1 MKSCVLRFALLCFAM
16 LTATVTATAADA
28 LLVSISGAE
37 KMTFGP
43 TPDEAF
49 SNPYSVT
56 VADAAGTPLTE
67 DVLSGMADF
76 NVVWDIEGFK
86 TANDT
91 EGQYCDSYGA
101 FTVNNQGQT
110 ATVFAL
116 RHVPMN
122 FFGKMTATV
131 TCNGT
136 VAKAEKF
143 VVALGDPSSPT
154 GYVLPLGG
162 YPANLSAYPAAL
174 LGYQLTSETYG
185 KAHDIIIGGWC
196 VAGSDGGKSAVLTA
210 DAHGGQYLH
219 FSAPNMRKSHV
230 MTQAVDPFSGQ
241 LLFKTRLRFL
251 NAGAVVTLTGGNP
264 FWLNKNYTCPVSLSF
279 DGSAITLNGTAVA
292 SDAAAVKFTTGT
304 WYDVVLS
311 ADKSSETCYAMVYDQ
326 SGQLLGQTDVVA
338 WTETS
343 SPTFFSVGMGNSN
356 SGAVDMAAYEAFL
369 PQPATDSFVLQTD
382 KATLSIPNKES
393 ANLSVAIADKDGYPI
408 TGLATWTVLEED
420 MRQSV
425 TITPQA
431 ADSHKATV
439 TLSETA
445 EAGTVTIQVSIG
457 GSTKTIELSLTS
469 SAEGIKFTESSTSM
483 TIPLD
488 TAETATARFAAI
500 VIDGEGNT
508 VDGTVT
514 LAAYDKDGVS
524 AFKADGISFDPATG
538 VLSVGATASP
548 VLLTIRATGK
558 NSKGEELSKS
568 VRVNIHG
575 MKFDF
580 GTSAD
585 DAVADGFTAV
595 DASTAY
601 NATSG
606 YGMKRGTVTAGG
618 TPSATDATTDYLE
631 GAMEFDFKANKGDFY
646 SVEITYQGVL
656 TTGYINS
663 DLAGYEL
670 GNSTT
675 MTTATFTI
683 PATTAVIDLRVA
695 NADATHVARLA
706 QVTITKQA
714 KRQKRQKRVV
724 HHIGD
729 STSAN
734 NGSWAYRLK
743 NLVGSTYPE
752 LDELCSFLNK
762 GAGGRNLSTY
772 YTQGKLAAV
781 LRDIYPG
788 DILMFGNNGTNG
800 MGTSYEADMNYYLNA
815 AEALGAQIIINSYTP
830 HGAVSNYASGYNAS
844 TNSFDSY
851 RRDSYETIVR
861 RVASQ
866 RKTKDEN
873 YLGFVEI
880 GKNADAAFN
889 AYVAD
894 YAKNGYASKDAAAQ
908 AIIKCFTDHNHYSN
922 GTLACDL
929 MLNGYGDV
937 KGIVAQLVEILSAP
951 LPTGVGSAA
960 CQRVADNVFYTLS
973 GQRVTSTA
981 SPGLYIKSG
990 RKMVVR

>member
-1 MKSCVLRFALLCFAM
+1 M
-16 LTATVTATAADA
+16 LMATMAATAGDA
-28 LLVSISGAE
+28 VLVSISGAE

-49 SNPYSVT
+49 NNPYTVVVT
-56 VADAAGTPLTE
+56 GADGTPLTE
-67 DVLSGMADF
+67 EALSSKTAGF

-101 FTVNNQGQT
+101 FTVNNQGKR
-110 ATVFAL
+110 ATTFAL
-116 RHVPMN
+116 RNVPMN

-131 TCNGT
+131 TYNGA
-136 VAKAEKF
+136 VAKAEKY
-143 VVALGDPSSPT
+143 VVALGDPSLPT

-162 YPANLSAYPAAL
+162 YPVSLSAYPAAL
-174 LGYQLTSETYG
+174 VGYQVTSETYG
-185 KAHDIIIGGWC
+185 KGSDIIIGGWC
-196 VAGSDGGKSAVLTA
+196 VAGSDGNKSAVLTA
-210 DAHGGQYLH
+210 DADGSQYLR
-219 FSAPNMRKSHV
+219 FSAPTARKSHV
-230 MTQAVDPFSGQ
+230 MTQTIEAYSGQ
-241 LLFKTRLRFL
+241 LIFKTRLRFQS
-251 NAGAVVTLTGGNP
+251 AGAVVTLTGGNP
-264 FWLNKNYTCPVSLSF
+264 FWLNKGYTCPVSLSF
-279 DGSAITLNGTAVA
+279 DGSAITLNGTAVTSGA
-292 SDAAAVKFTTGT
+292 TAVRFNTGT
-304 WYDVVLS
+304 WYDVALS

-326 SGQLLGQTDVVA
+326 SGQLLGQTGVIA
-338 WTETS
+338 WAETS
-343 SPTFFSVGMGNSN
+343 SPTYLSVGMGNSN
-356 SGAVDMAAYEAFL
+356 SGSVDMASYAAF
-369 PQPATDSFVLQTD
+369 QPSPAADSYVLQTD

-393 ANLSVAIADKDGYPI
+393 ANLSVTVADKDGYPI
-408 TGLATWTVLEED
+408 TGKATWTVLEED
-420 MRQSV
+420 MRQAV
-425 TITPQA
+425 IITPQA
-431 ADSHKATV
+431 TDSHKATV
-439 TLSETA
+439 TLTETA

-469 SAEGIKFTESSTSM
+469 SAESIKFTESTTSM

-488 TAETATARFAAI
+488 AAETATARFAAI
-500 VIDGEGNT
+500 VIDGDGNT
-508 VDGTVT
+508 VGSSVT
-514 LAAYDKDGVS
+514 LAAYDKDGVN
-524 AFKADGISFDPATG
+524 AFVADGISFDPSTG

-548 VLLTIRATGK
+548 VQLTIRATSK
-558 NSKGEELSKS
+558 NSKGEELSKT

-580 GTSAD
+580 GTTDD
-585 DAVADGFTAV
+585 DAIAEGFTAV
-595 DASTAY
+595 GPSTTY
-601 NATSG
+601 SATSG
-606 YGMKRGTVTAGG
+606 YGIKSGTPTAGG
-618 TPSATDATTDYLE
+618 TPSATDAKTDYLE
-631 GAMEFDFKANKGDFY
+631 GFMEFDFKANKGDFY
-646 SVEITYQGVL
+646 TVEITYQGVL

-670 GNSTT
+670 GSSTT

-695 NADATHVARLA
+695 NADATHVARIA
-706 QVTITKQA
+706 QITITKQS

-752 LDELCSFLNK
+752 LDELCSFQNR

-781 LRDIYPG
+781 LCDIYPG

-800 MGTSYEADMNYYLNA
+800 MGASYEADMNYYLNA
-815 AEALGAQIIINSYTP
+815 AETLGAQIIINSYTP
-830 HGAVSNYASGYNAS
+830 HGAVSNYASGYNSS
-844 TNSFDSY
+844 TNTFDSY

-866 RKTKDEN
+866 RKSQDNN

-894 YAKNGYASKDAAAQ
+894 YAKNGYASKSAAAQ
-908 AIIKCFTDHNHYSN
+908 AIISCFTDHNHYSN

-937 KGIVAQLVEILSAP
+937 KGIVAQLIDILKAEP
-951 LPTGVGSAA
+951 EPTGVSVLQLSSLSDTETVYA
-960 CQRVADNVFYTLS
+960 LS
-973 GQRVTSTA
+973 GQRMTA
-981 SPGLYIKSG
+981 IVSPGLYIKAG
-990 RKMVVR
+990 RKIVVR